1 MSEKKRSFWDLF
13 TMVEN
18 GKLKSTFML
27 YSFALALLFLAAYG
41 AAFVLLI
48 DPVHSLFAPVS
59 AGLSAVMECLVPAL
73 AGSAFAALCQKLARN
88 KRLAPAAYVWLAVAT
103 VAIGAFLLCSFD
115 MADWGYI
122 LSLILQMAVVPIL
135 TGGIWTLLVA
145 LRHVRAGK

>member
-41 AAFVLLI
+41 AAFMLLI
-48 DPVHSLFAPVS
+48 DPVHNLLSPLS

-73 AGSAFAALCQKLARN
+73 AGAAFAVLCQKIARD
-88 KRLAPAAYVWLAVAT
+88 KRLAPAAFVWLTAALIPIAV
-103 VAIGAFLLCSFD
+103 ILLCAFD
-115 MADWGYI
+115 AADRGYI

-135 TGGIWTLLVA
+135 LGGLWTLWIAVRR
-145 LRHVRAGK
+145 LRRSK

>member
-1 MSEKKRSFWDLF
+1 MPEKKHSLWDLF

-48 DPVHSLFAPVS
+48 DPVHNLLSPLS

-73 AGSAFAALCQKLARN
+73 AGAAFAVLCQKLARD
-88 KRLAPAAYVWLAVAT
+88 KRLAPAAFAWLTAAAVAIA
-103 VAIGAFLLCSFD
+103 VILLCAFD
-115 MADWGYI
+115 RADWGY
-122 LSLILQMAVVPIL
+122 LFSLILQMFVVPVL
-135 TGGIWTLLVA
+135 LGGGWTLWIAVRH
-145 LRHVRAGK
+145 LRGHK